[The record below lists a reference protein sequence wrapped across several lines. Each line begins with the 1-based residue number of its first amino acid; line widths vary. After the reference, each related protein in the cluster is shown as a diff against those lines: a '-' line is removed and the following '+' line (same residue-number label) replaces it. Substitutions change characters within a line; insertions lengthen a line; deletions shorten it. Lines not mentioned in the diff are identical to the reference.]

1 MSTARIS
8 RRQAMAT
15 LAAAPL
21 LTLPNVLR
29 LRAAPATFVLV
40 HGAWHGGWCWK
51 KVTPLL
57 RAAGHDVF
65 APTLTGLGERSHLLT
80 RDVGLDTHITDIEQ
94 MLEFE
99 DLRDVVLV
107 GHSYAGMVIT
117 GVGDRMADRISQLI
131 YVDAFLPENGK
142 ALTDYSVRPFPPIT
156 EDSWRDRSGA
166 PQDFGVTDD
175 RDVAWMSARLRD
187 MPGKCLRQPL
197 QLRGNSLSAIKG
209 AYILCTQRA
218 DFREAAERAKQRGY
232 RYRELP
238 SAGHEAMVTQ
248 PRELARVLVELA

>member
-1 MSTARIS
+1 MSTARMS
-8 RRQAMAT
+8 RRQAMAA

-21 LTLPNVLR
+21 VTLPDVGPLH
-29 LRAAPATFVLV
+29 AAPATFVLV

-51 KVTPLL
+51 KLTPLL

-65 APTLTGLGERSHLLT
+65 TPTLTGLGERSHLLT
-80 RDVGLDTHITDIEQ
+80 RDVGLDTHITDIQ
-94 MLEFE
+94 QVLEYE
-99 DLRDVVLV
+99 DLRNVVLV

-117 GVGDRMADRISQLI
+117 GVGDGAADRIDQLV

-142 ALTDYSVRPFPPIT
+142 ALTDYSLRAFPPLT
-156 EDSWRDRSGA
+156 EDSWRDRSRE
-166 PQDFGVTDD
+166 PKDFGVTDD
-175 RDVAWMSARLRD
+175 RDVAWMNARLRD

-197 QLRGNSLSAIKG
+197 RLHGNSLSTIKG

-218 DFREAAERAKQRGY
+218 DFREAAERAKHLGY

-238 SAGHEAMVTQ
+238 SAGHDVMVTQ
-248 PRELARVLVELA
+248 PRELARLLMELA